1 MKLATDHL
9 PAKLRIFRV
18 LSLGQ
23 KLAAGFALL
32 TVLCVGLGALSLD
45 RMGTMNRAN
54 VTVRDTFLPSTMW
67 DGKLALALLSVRR
80 WEASYMATSF
90 IESAERHDLTVKLA
104 AAFAAVE
111 AARLG
116 IEPTIVK
123 GQERIRFTNGFDR
136 VWPEY
141 RKDALQIFADKDARQ
156 DAAANELYKRKSTRD
171 FDTLV
176 RFVSWDIDYNQKTG
190 TIASNVSRTVYRD
203 TWLMI
208 VFSLVLS
215 LVLSLA
221 TTIGLI
227 RHISRPLSSMTEVMR
242 RLAQHD
248 VAVAIPSAGRG
259 DEIGRMAEAVQV
271 FKDNMIAGDHLASE
285 QQAERDARELR
296 ATQLAAI
303 VGDFERAISGTVSML
318 SSSSADME
326 ATARSMTGRAA
337 QTDTQA
343 TAVAHAAEESS
354 LGVQTV
360 AAASEQLAASIAE
373 INRQVTASA
382 NLTSRVVGSVRDT
395 DGTVRALAE
404 SAARI
409 GQVVELINSIASQTN
424 LLALNATIEAARAG
438 NAGKGFAVVA
448 SEVKSLAQQTAR
460 ATSDIGGQIAQVQVA
475 TRAAV
480 EAIRGIAVMIEEMG
494 AITTS
499 IAAAVDQQ
507 GSATAEI
514 ARNVQKTA
522 VSTQTV
528 TTNITGVSQAASD
541 TGVTASQVLGAAGD
555 LSRQAENLSL
565 EVESFIMKVRAS

>member
-1 MKLATDHL
+1 MKFPLDRLAV
-9 PAKLRIFRV
+9 PFRIFRV

-32 TVLCVGLGALSLD
+32 TMLCVGLGSLSLE

-54 VTVRDTFLPSTMW
+54 VSVRDNFLPSTMW

-80 WEASYMATSF
+80 WEASYMATSYV
-90 IESAERHDLTVKLA
+90 ESAERHDLTSKLA
-104 AAFAAVE
+104 AAFAAVD
-111 AARLG
+111 AARVG

-123 GQERIRFTNGFDR
+123 GPERTRYTNVFDKI
-136 VWPEY
+136 WPEY
-141 RKDALQIFADKDARQ
+141 HSDAQQVLADKDGRQ
-156 DAAANELYKRKSTRD
+156 DAAATELYKRKSTRD

-176 RFVSWDIDYNQKTG
+176 RFVAWDLDYNQKTG
-190 TIASNVSRTVYRD
+190 TIASNVSRMVYDNTRS
-203 TWLMI
+203 MI
-208 VFSLVLS
+208 VLS
-215 LVLSLA
+215 LVLCLGLSLA

-227 RHISRPLSSMTEVMR
+227 RHISRPIASMTDAMR
-242 RLAQHD
+242 RLAQRD
-248 VAVAIPSAGRG
+248 VTVAIPSVGRG
-259 DEIGRMAEAVQV
+259 DEIGRMAGAVQV
-271 FKDNMIAGDHLASE
+271 FKDNMIAGDRLALE
-285 QQAERDARELR
+285 QQTEHDARELR
-296 ATQLAAI
+296 ASQLAGI
-303 VGDFERAISGTVSML
+303 VGDFEQAISGTVSML
-318 SSSSADME
+318 SSASTEME
-326 ATARSMTGRAA
+326 TTARSMTGSAA

-343 TAVAHAAEESS
+343 TAVARAAEESS
-354 LGVQTV
+354 IGVQTV

-382 NLTSRVVGSVRDT
+382 SLTSRVVGSVRDT

-438 NAGKGFAVVA
+438 DAGKGFAVVA

-475 TRAAV
+475 TRDAV

-499 IAAAVDQQ
+499 IAAAVDEQ

-522 VSTQTV
+522 ISTQTV
-528 TTNITGVSQAASD
+528 TANITGVSQAAND
-541 TGVTASQVLGAAGD
+541 TGATAAEVLGKAGD
-555 LSRQAENLSL
+555 LSRQAETLSL
-565 EVESFIMKVRAS
+565 EVERFITKVRAS